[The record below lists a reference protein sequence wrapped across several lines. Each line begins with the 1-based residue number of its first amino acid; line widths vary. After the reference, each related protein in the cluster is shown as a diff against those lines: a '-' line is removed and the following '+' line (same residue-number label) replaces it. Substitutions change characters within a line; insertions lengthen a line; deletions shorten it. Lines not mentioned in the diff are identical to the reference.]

1 MLKQVQKVEHVGCI
15 SRRLSM
21 LLAFMVIKTFVNT
34 AEISCC
40 DRRTVAMWYCRF
52 TCAAKSFHGIWQALS
67 DKPRSGRPPKIDR
80 KILNK
85 ARHWCEERAFTPVE
99 LHDYLV
105 EILDR
110 KDFEKSTTING
121 VEYIQKIRAVNA
133 GDGSYNV
140 INNIATV
147 SGNVTTL
154 TVIDY
159 KISQT
164 PTGIEVIVID
174 QPKITVTNGESQTVK
189 VLYEGMSYVTNI
201 GYVSGWHP
209 AIIVAEAG
217 GTIYNGY
224 LGGSDSYSQTCGSNT
239 TTWNMSFSA
248 DTSRTGSS
256 SNDWRNVNWSISES
270 WLYYSWCVFPQY
282 TYATDVTVSGTD
294 YSNPDT
300 FYGGQAIGPYGWS
313 ANDIEN
319 PWDDINFKVE
329 FKQRLL
335 P

>member
-1 MLKQVQKVEHVGCI
+1 MI
-15 SRRLSM
+15 SN
-21 LLAFMVIKTFVNT
+21 KT
-34 AEISCC
+34 
-40 DRRTVAMWYCRF
+40 
-52 TCAAKSFHGIWQALS
+52 
-67 DKPRSGRPPKIDR
+67 
-80 KILNK
+80 KILLTAVATAILIPLTVNGIVYADSLTVENK
-85 ARHWCEERAFTPVE
+85 D

>member
-1 MLKQVQKVEHVGCI
+1 
-15 SRRLSM
+15 
-21 LLAFMVIKTFVNT
+21 
-34 AEISCC
+34 
-40 DRRTVAMWYCRF
+40 MWYCRF
-52 TCAAKSFHGIWQALS
+52 ACAAKSFHGIWQALS